1 MIPARTFRELQQ
13 QLQGQPTAITIGAFD
28 GVHLGHQALIRQTL
42 ALARAHGGKSVA
54 ITFSNHPLSVLAPPY
69 SPRTLLTPERK
80 IELLFEAGVDHVL
93 ALEFTREFAKIPPE
107 QFLTED
113 LVGAA
118 NLRHLVCGYDFTFG
132 SRGAG
137 NIDLLNRLGPQLN
150 FTVTCVQ
157 PVSVGPS
164 IVKSTRIRDHLSSG
178 EVEQAAI
185 LLTRPHEVPG
195 RVVTGHQRGRTIGF
209 PTANL
214 QPPPHYQWPA
224 RGVYVCAA
232 QVDGDADRYA
242 AMVNIG
248 TTPTFGEQETTM
260 EAHLLDF
267 SADITGRKLTLQ
279 FIRRLRDEQKFP
291 GVEALVEQLNLDREN
306 TRRVWREFT
315 QTG

>member
-1 MIPARTFRELQQ
+1 MNPARTFRELQHE
-13 QLQGQPTAITIGAFD
+13 LQGQPTAITIGAFD
-28 GVHLGHQALIRQTL
+28 GVHLGHQALIGQTIE
-42 ALARAHGGKSVA
+42 LARSHGAKSVA

-69 SPRTLLTPERK
+69 RPRMLLTPERK
-80 IELLFEAGVDHVL
+80 VELLYSAGLDHVL

-107 QFLTED
+107 QFIVED

-118 NLRHLVCGYDFTFG
+118 SLKHLVCGYDFTFG
-132 SRGAG
+132 RRGEG
-137 NIDLLNRLGPQLN
+137 NLELLNQLGPAHG
-150 FTVTCVQ
+150 FSVTCVQ
-157 PVSVGPS
+157 PVTVGPS
-164 IVKSTRIRDHLSSG
+164 TVKSTRIRDHLSSG

-224 RGVYVCAA
+224 RGVYACAA
-232 QVDGDADRYA
+232 TVENHPAPYA

-248 TTPTFGEQETTM
+248 VTPTFGEQEMTM

-267 SADITGRKLTLQ
+267 SADITGQPLTLQ
-279 FIRRLRDEQKFP
+279 FFQRLRDEQKFS
-291 GVEALVEQLNLDREN
+291 GVDALVAQLHQDRDH
-306 TRRVWREFT
+306 TRAIWN
-315 QTG
+315 QLH